1 MMATPAPGYL
11 WPLCVYTP
19 RVVQAG
25 GTALMW
31 AIDKKNDAMANAL
44 LARTAN
50 VDLQDDVSQDSAEC
64 GYGVVV
70 MV

>member
-1 MMATPAPGYL
+1 MI
-11 WPLCVYTP
+11 
-19 RVVQAG
+19 
-25 GTALMW
+25 
-31 AIDKKNDAMANAL
+31 AIDEGNDAMANAL

-50 VDLQDDVSQDSAEC
+50 VDLQDRVSQDSAEC

>member
-1 MMATPAPGYL
+1 ML
-11 WPLCVYTP
+11 
-19 RVVQAG
+19 
-25 GTALMW
+25 
-31 AIDKKNDAMANAL
+31 AIERGNDAMANAL

-50 VDLQDDVSQDSAEC
+50 VDLPDDVSQDSAEC